1 MRTENTH
8 LIDGWMD
15 GCLPIQYVHHLVIRS
30 DKKDILH
37 FGIYFQWYAAPNKSS
52 YQRKNTERERERIA
66 YELFCCRDPKPYMIC
81 FTPCVSLFFWCH
93 FNLVDILAHGFTF
106 YTSKPIRHKGLKGR
120 RSSLLFHLLYEI
132 PMENLLIVFYSC
144 TIFFETNFVFFSF
157 FFTRSSAER
166 KKM

>member
-1 MRTENTH
+1 MPHQINHRIKEKTQN
-8 LIDGWMD
+8 
-15 GCLPIQYVHHLVIRS
+15 
-30 DKKDILH
+30 
-37 FGIYFQWYAAPNKSS
+37 
-52 YQRKNTERERERIA
+52 ERERERIA

-144 TIFFETNFVFFSF
+144 TIFFETNFVFFFPF
-157 FFTRSSAER
+157 FSLGHQPKGKRCRRTSER
-166 KKM
+166 EE